1 MWAPREEWTTVV
13 VKTVNLVSRVESL
26 NREFRTNILIT
37 EETYDRVKEVVD
49 ARPQA
54 PIFVKGV
61 KEPVKTCSV
70 LSLKASA

>member
-1 MWAPREEWTTVV
+1 M